1 MNLVKLSAIVMTVVL
16 ILQTGCDLWC
26 QHAEQMTS
34 TTQSHGG
41 AVPPCHGAGESQKE
55 SKHQHGDHGAPK
67 DCLHPQAAD
76 DNSKLQNK
84 IVKAT
89 FPVAAIEFSGLP
101 TRFEAREFL
110 SGVIARNDVSRSS
123 PPLSVLRI

>member
-16 ILQTGCDLWC
+16 VLQAGCDLWC
-26 QHAEQMTS
+26 QHAEEITS
-34 TTQSHGG
+34 APSHDG
-41 AVPPCHGAGESQKE
+41 AVPPCHGAGESQKD
-55 SKHQHGDHGAPK
+55 SKQQPVNHGTPK

-84 IVKAT
+84 IIKAT
-89 FPVAAIEFSGLP
+89 YPVAVIGFSGLP
-101 TRFEAREFL
+101 IRFEAREFL
-110 SGVIARNDVSRSS
+110 SWVIARNDVSRSS